1 MPTVL
6 QVLPSLGGGG
16 GVERETQYISRAIA
30 AAGWRSVISS
40 GGVADRE
47 VATDAGAHH
56 VALSVARRDP
66 MRAPSTIGRLAR
78 LIGEEDVDLV
88 HARSRWPA
96 WLAYY
101 AARRAGRP
109 FITTF
114 HGAYS
119 AGWPGK
125 RRYNA
130 IMTRGARVIAVSE
143 FVARHIVETYAVEP
157 GRIRTIPRGVDLAE
171 FDPACVTPGRLAAL
185 RDAWRVPDELPV
197 VMLPGRLT
205 ALKGHLALL
214 DALARIEGR
223 VCCLFVGTDNAK
235 RASYL
240 ARIERRIAALGTA
253 HDVRFTGSC
262 GDMPAAYMLADVVVS
277 PSLRPEAFGRV
288 PAEAQA
294 MGRPVIAFA
303 HGGALET
310 VLDGETG
317 WLVPPG
323 DTGALADA
331 LREALGAGAAE
342 RERMAAAGQA
352 HVRCNFT
359 LNGMCSA
366 TLDVYRELLPAT
378 S

>member
-30 AAGWRSVISS
+30 AAGWRSVILS
-40 GGVADRE
+40 GGEEDRE
-47 VATDAGAHH
+47 IAANARAHH
-56 VALSVARRDP
+56 VALPVARRDP
-66 MRAPSTIGRLAR
+66 MRAPSTIRRLAR
-78 LIGEEDVDLV
+78 FIAEEDVDLV

-96 WLAYY
+96 WLAFY

-119 AGWPGK
+119 TGTAIK
-125 RRYNA
+125 RRYNG
-130 IMTRGARVIAVSE
+130 IMTRGARVIAISE
-143 FVARHIVETYAVEP
+143 FIVRHIAETYDVDP

-171 FDPACVTPGRLAAL
+171 FDPARVAPDRLAAL
-185 RDAWRVPDELPV
+185 RDAWRVPDGLPV

-214 DALARIEGR
+214 DALARIEES
-223 VCCLFVGTDNAK
+223 VCCLFVGTANAN
-235 RASYL
+235 RAGYR
-240 ARIERRIAALGTA
+240 ARLEQRIAALGTA
-253 HDVRFTGSC
+253 HDVRLTGPC
-262 GDMPAAYMLADVVVS
+262 GDMPTAYMLADVVVT
-277 PSLRPEAFGRV
+277 PSLRPEAFGRS

-323 DTGALADA
+323 DRDALADA
-331 LREALGAGAAE
+331 LREALGASAAE

-352 HVRCNFT
+352 HVRRNFT
-359 LNGMCSA
+359 LDGMCSG
-366 TLDVYRELLPAT
+366 TLDVYRELLPAA

>member
-16 GVERETQYISRAIA
+16 GVERETQDISRAIA

-40 GGVADRE
+40 GGEADRE
-47 VATDAGAHH
+47 VAAAAGAHH
-56 VALSVARRDP
+56 VALPVARRDP
-66 MRAPSTIGRLAR
+66 MRAPGTIRRLAR
-78 LIGEEDVDLV
+78 LIDEEDVDLV

-96 WLAYY
+96 WQSFY

-119 AGWPGK
+119 TGTPIK

-130 IMTRGARVIAVSE
+130 IMTRGARVVAISE
-143 FVARHIVETYAVEP
+143 FIARHIVETYAVEP
-157 GRIRTIPRGVDLAE
+157 GVIRTIPCGVDLAA
-171 FDPACVTPGRLAAL
+171 FDPARVTPGRLAAL

-214 DALARIEGR
+214 DALARIEES
-223 VCCLFVGTDNAK
+223 VCCLFVGTGDAN
-235 RASYL
+235 RAGYR
-240 ARIERRIAALGTA
+240 ARIEQRIAALGTA
-253 HDVRFTGSC
+253 HDVRLTGPC
-262 GDMPAAYMLADVVVS
+262 GDMPAAYTLADVVVS

-288 PAEAQA
+288 AAEAQA

>member
-16 GVERETQYISRAIA
+16 GVERETLYISRAIA
-30 AAGWRSVISS
+30 AAGWRSVILS

-130 IMTRGARVIAVSE
+130 IMTRGDRVIAVST
-143 FVARHIVETYAVEP
+143 FIARHIAETYAVEP

-171 FDPACVTPGRLAAL
+171 FDPSRVAPDRVGAL

-214 DALARIEGR
+214 DALARIEKS
-223 VCCLFVGTDNAK
+223 VCCLFVGTGDAN
-235 RASYL
+235 RAGYR
-240 ARIERRIAALGTA
+240 ARIEQRIAALGTA
-253 HDVRFTGSC
+253 HDVRLAGSC
-262 GDMPAAYMLADVVVS
+262 GDMPAAYTLADVVVS
-277 PSLRPEAFGRV
+277 PSLRPEAFGRI

-310 VLDGETG
+310 VLDGESG

-359 LNGMCSA
+359 LTGMCSA